1 MRLRMKEKRYKKGK
15 LQKKYKSEKL
25 RQDWPRKTNTA
36 TKPQLEK
43 Q

>member
-1 MRLRMKEKRYKKGK
+1 MKAKRYKKK
-15 LQKKYKSEKL
+15 RKISKKYKSEKL

-36 TKPQLEK
+36 TKPKLEK